1 MIIMNKNLFILMLL
15 LSNLVMSQNNMQTTN
30 IQATV
35 DVTGE
40 GIVKVV
46 PDEVTIIVQ
55 VENKGQNPKE
65 LKQKNDFVINDV
77 LQYIKSMKIADK
89 YVQTQYVRLNKNY
102 DYQTKEYSYVANQSI
117 SIYLKDLERYESL
130 MNGLVERGINRI
142 NGISFSSSKI
152 DELKS
157 QARIKA
163 IQNAKMKAEEYTNVL
178 GQSIGKAVLISEFSN
193 TNYPGPVNRAN
204 MMQSSDALVMEQQTI
219 SVGEIEII
227 TKVKVSFLLN

>member
-1 MIIMNKNLFILMLL
+1 MNKNLFILMLL

-178 GQSIGKAVLISEFSN
+178 GQSIGKAVLISEFGN

>member
-1 MIIMNKNLFILMLL
+1 MNKNLFILMLL

-77 LQYIKSMKIADK
+77 F
-89 YVQTQYVRLNKNY
+89 T
-102 DYQTKEYSYVANQSI
+102 
-117 SIYLKDLERYESL
+117 
-130 MNGLVERGINRI
+130 
-142 NGISFSSSKI
+142 
-152 DELKS
+152 
-157 QARIKA
+157 
-163 IQNAKMKAEEYTNVL
+163 
-178 GQSIGKAVLISEFSN
+178 
-193 TNYPGPVNRAN
+193 
-204 MMQSSDALVMEQQTI
+204 
-219 SVGEIEII
+219 
-227 TKVKVSFLLN
+227 

>member
-1 MIIMNKNLFILMLL
+1 MNKNLFILMLL
-15 LSNLVMSQNNMQTTN
+15 LSNLAMSQNNMQTTN

-163 IQNAKMKAEEYTNVL
+163 IQNAKMKAEEYTNAL

-204 MMQSSDALVMEQQTI
+204 MMQSSDALGMEQQTI

-227 TKVKVSFLLN
+227 TKVNVSFLLN

>member
-1 MIIMNKNLFILMLL
+1 MKKNLFILMIL
-15 LSNLVMSQNNMQTTN
+15 LSNLAMSQNNKQATN

-152 DELKS
+152 NELKS

-163 IQNAKMKAEEYTNVL
+163 IQNAKMKAEEYTNAL

-204 MMQSSDALVMEQQTI
+204 MMQSSDALGMEQQTI

-227 TKVKVSFLLN
+227 TKVNVSFLLN

>member
-1 MIIMNKNLFILMLL
+1 MNKNLFILMLL

-163 IQNAKMKAEEYTNVL
+163 IQNAKMKAEEYTNAL

-204 MMQSSDALVMEQQTI
+204 MMQSSDALGMEQQTI

-227 TKVKVSFLLN
+227 TKVNVSFLLN